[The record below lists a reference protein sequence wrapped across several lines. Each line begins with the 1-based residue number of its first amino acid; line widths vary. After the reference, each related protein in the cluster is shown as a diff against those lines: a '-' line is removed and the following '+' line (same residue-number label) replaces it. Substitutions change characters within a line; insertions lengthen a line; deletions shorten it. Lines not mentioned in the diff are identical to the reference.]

1 MNDIKSIINRMKKAF
16 QVNTNKELAKK
27 LGTSLSN
34 IDNWKKRNTIPQKYI
49 LLTSQMNNINPDWLL
64 TGEGEMYKT
73 NKVQIFDNENGIK
86 VNYYPDVYASAGYGA
101 VNTIIEP
108 QKVTLSKFIIDSFKI
123 INPKRVD
130 LIHIYG
136 DSMEPVFQNGDIAVV
151 ERIDDISEVKNG
163 DTIIANI
170 DGDLFIKKIEK
181 IPFQN
186 AIILKSTNSLYK
198 DIIVEDFNKFK
209 VVAIVR
215 GKFRVI

>member
-1 MNDIKSIINRMKKAF
+1 MSNIREVLNRLKIALNAKSF
-16 QVNTNKELAKK
+16 TEVAKK
-27 LGTSLSN
+27 LGVSEST
-34 IDNWKKRNTIPQKYI
+34 IDSWRARKRIPDKYI
-49 LLTSQMNNINPDWLL
+49 ATLQVKGINPDWLL

-73 NKVQIFDNENGIK
+73 DKMQVFDNENGIQ

-101 VNTIIEP
+101 TNTIIEP

-198 DIIVEDFNKFK
+198 DIIVEDFDKFK
-209 VVAIVR
+209 VVAVVR

>member
-1 MNDIKSIINRMKKAF
+1 MNAGERLKQFRQKLGLT
-16 QVNTNKELAKK
+16 QKELAEK
-27 LGTSLSN
+27 LGFKWYKIKDMESN
-34 IDNWKKRNTIPQKYI
+34 KQKITYEI
-49 LLTSQMNNINPDWLL
+49 AKELEKLFSINPDWLL
-64 TGEGEMYKT
+64 TGEGEMYKN
-73 NKVQIFDNENGIK
+73 NKVQIFDSKNGIE

-151 ERIDDISEVKNG
+151 ERIDDISEVRNG

-198 DIIVEDFNKFK
+198 DIIVKDFNKFK

-215 GKFRVI
+215 GKFRII

>member
-1 MNDIKSIINRMKKAF
+1 MSNIREVLNRLKIALNAKSFTEVA
-16 QVNTNKELAKK
+16 EK
-27 LGTSLSN
+27 LGVSDST
-34 IDNWKKRNTIPQKYI
+34 IDSWRARKRIPDKYI
-49 LLTSQMNNINPDWLL
+49 ATLQVKGINPDWLL

-73 NKVQIFDNENGIK
+73 DKVQVFDNENGIQ
-86 VNYYPDVYASAGYGA
+86 VNYYPDVYVSAGYGA
-101 VNTIIEP
+101 TNTIIEP

-136 DSMEPVFQNGDIAVV
+136 DSMEPTFQNGDIAVV

-198 DIIVEDFNKFK
+198 DIIVEDFDKFK
-209 VVAIVR
+209 VVAVVR

>member
-1 MNDIKSIINRMKKAF
+1 MNAGERLKQIRQNLGLT
-16 QVNTNKELAKK
+16 QKELAEK
-27 LGTSLSN
+27 LGFKWYKIKDMESN
-34 IDNWKKRNTIPQKYI
+34 KQKITYEI
-49 LLTSQMNNINPDWLL
+49 AKDLEKLFSINPDWLL
-64 TGEGEMYKT
+64 TGEGEMYKS
-73 NKVQIFDNENGIK
+73 NKVQVFDNENGIQ

-101 VNTIIEP
+101 TNTIIEP
-108 QKVTLSKFIIDSFKI
+108 QKITLSKFIIDSFKI

-198 DIIVEDFNKFK
+198 DIIVEDFDKFK
-209 VVAIVR
+209 VVAVVR